1 MVLTL
6 IDGRP
11 VHNNRPGVLT
21 WGCAYGYGLFETILI
36 QNNQALFLKQHLR
49 RMRASAR
56 FLRLAMPPD
65 EQLIQWVKYLLET
78 NRLPAGKLKI
88 TLLADEP
95 VPGAAKI
102 ASRVIITVQPGQPYP
117 AEFYETGVAVGLLKQ
132 IKNEQSELVKHKTLN
147 YLENFLG
154 REQARKNNWFEG
166 LFCNTKGRL
175 CEGTVSNLFIIKD
188 QNIITP
194 GESEGL
200 LPGVTREFVINL
212 ARKNNLPLTVG
223 QITIPE
229 FFAAEEIFLTN
240 SLFGIMP
247 VTRRGEMLVG
257 DGKPG
262 RLTGQLIVLYR
273 TFIEDSV
280 SNKCL

>member
-11 VHNNRPGVLT
+11 VHNNCRGVLT

-36 QNNQALFLKQHLR
+36 QNNQPLFLKQHLR
-49 RMRASAR
+49 RMRASAE
-56 FLRLAMPPD
+56 FLHLAMPPD
-65 EQLIQWVKYLLET
+65 EQLIQWIKYLLEI

-88 TLLADEP
+88 TLLAGEP
-95 VPGAAKI
+95 VPGEAKI
-102 ASRVIITVQPGQPYP
+102 ASRAIITVQPGQPYP
-117 AEFYETGVAVGLLKQ
+117 TDLYETGVAVGLLNQ
-132 IKNEQSELVKHKTLN
+132 VKNERSVLVKHKTLN
-147 YLENFLG
+147 YLENLLG
-154 REQARKNNWFEG
+154 REQARKNDWFEG

-194 GESEGL
+194 DEREGL
-200 LPGVTREFVINL
+200 LPGVTREIVINL
-212 ARKNNLPLTVG
+212 ARKNNLTLTVG

-229 FFAAEEIFLTN
+229 FLAAKEIFLTN

-247 VTRRGEMLVG
+247 VTRRGEIPVG

-262 RLTGQLIVLYR
+262 RLTGRLIVLYR
-273 TFIEDSV
+273 ALTEDNV
-280 SNKCL
+280 NNNCL